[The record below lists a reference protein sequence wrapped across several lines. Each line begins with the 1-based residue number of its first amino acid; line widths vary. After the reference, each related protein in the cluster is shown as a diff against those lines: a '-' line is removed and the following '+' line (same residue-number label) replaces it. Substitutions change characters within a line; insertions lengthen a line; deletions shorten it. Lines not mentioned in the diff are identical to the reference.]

1 MKDSALHLQVQAGT
15 NVAFANGMMHV
26 ILKEGL
32 ADRHFIEERTEGFSD
47 LEKWWLIIRRKK
59 SQKFVIFIQKI

>member
-15 NVAFANGMMHV
+15 NVAFAGMMHV

-32 ADRHFIEERTEGFSD
+32 ADRHFIEERTEGF
-47 LEKWWLIIRRKK
+47 
-59 SQKFVIFIQKI
+59 

>member
-1 MKDSALHLQVQAGT
+1 
-15 NVAFANGMMHV
+15 MMHV

-32 ADRHFIEERTEGFSD
+32 ADRHFIEERTEGFLD